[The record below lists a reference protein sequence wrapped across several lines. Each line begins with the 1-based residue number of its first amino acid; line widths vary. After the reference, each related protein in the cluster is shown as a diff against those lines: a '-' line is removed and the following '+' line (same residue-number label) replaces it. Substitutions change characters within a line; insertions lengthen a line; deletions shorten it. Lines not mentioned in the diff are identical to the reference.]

1 MCLWAKCWMGDG
13 LGDTQMVICFP
24 WILVYEVQEMEKE
37 EKHATKWILYKIL
50 ISDKIPLSNK
60 MMWFGQKNNFWIK
73 WKKINKFFIIN
84 LYNHELVQRL
94 LDGLRLNG
102 NVWGPKVDLLQRPL
116 NLLSPL
122 WSAFELALTP
132 LAHFGQ
138 AWNVI
143 LRTTVIWLSALSSS
157 KFFLAVK
164 VLPVNSWKKT

>member
-1 MCLWAKCWMGDG
+1 MNVIRISNNFFHNGKTKLFLCLLKVH
-13 LGDTQMVICFP
+13 LHSLYLLIK
-24 WILVYEVQEMEKE
+24 LVPK
-37 EKHATKWILYKIL
+37 ILY
-50 ISDKIPLSNK
+50 SQFD
-60 MMWFGQKNNFWIK
+60 
-73 WKKINKFFIIN
+73 
-84 LYNHELVQRL
+84 HELVQRL

-143 LRTTVIWLSALSSS
+143 LQTTVIWLPALSSS
-157 KFFLAVK
+157 RFFSSCERIAGEL
-164 VLPVNSWKKT
+164 L

>member
-1 MCLWAKCWMGDG
+1 MPIYIVRGVRTLLELADVPLSKMLDGWWTGWYTNGD
-13 LGDTQMVICFP
+13 LFP
-24 WILVYEVQEMEKE
+24 LNFSLRGAGNGKE

-84 LYNHELVQRL
+84 IYNHELVQRL

-143 LRTTVIWLSALSSS
+143 LQLPAFSSS
-157 KFFLAVK
+157 KFC
-164 VLPVNSWKKT
+164 S